1 VSTGP
6 GVCPN
11 CGAPLELDESGN
23 CTWCHARIRAG
34 VPAARYRGFPA
45 GLDLVPGDVDDCG
58 TSAPFIFLAL
68 SVLGPGLSTEPVVRE
83 YLRGNPGLVRDIR
96 ALSAAVSA
104 AGVRVRDAGLLKDSF
119 DENLAVYTPAEI
131 WAFDLAF
138 DVIAMLGALDDLPGK
153 ARAMVTEDLRSLD
166 QTAHSHT
173 WKKDLKKAGPG
184 PEEFWELRAMT
195 PRRQR

>member
-1 VSTGP
+1 MSTGP

-11 CGAPLELDESGN
+11 CGGPLEIDESGN
-23 CTWCHARIRAG
+23 CSWCHARVRAEA
-34 VPAARYRGFPA
+34 PAARYQGYS
-45 GLDLVPGDVDDCG
+45 GGQSLVPDDVDDCG

-68 SVLGPGLSTEPVVRE
+68 SVLGPGLSTEPVVQE
-83 YLRGNPGLVRDIR
+83 YLRGNPGLARDIQ

-131 WAFDLAF
+131 WTFDLAF
-138 DVIAMLGALDDLPGK
+138 DVIAMLGGLEGLPGK
-153 ARAMVTEDLRSLD
+153 ARAMVTQDLRSLD

-173 WKKDLKKAGPG
+173 WKKDLKKAGSG
-184 PEEFWELRAMT
+184 PEEFRELRERI
-195 PRRQR
+195 PRHPR